1 MVVVMV
7 VRRSN
12 DKERE
17 REEREN
23 MLKIFCKRAP
33 NVNFALIIVIVIIII
48 IICVDDKDDDDDR
61 HCLTFKLFIIIGL
74 EAF

>member
-1 MVVVMV
+1 MLVVMV

-48 IICVDDKDDDDDR
+48 CVDDKDDDDDR
-61 HCLTFKLFIIIGL
+61 HCLTF
-74 EAF
+74 

>member
-48 IICVDDKDDDDDR
+48 CVDDKDDDDDR